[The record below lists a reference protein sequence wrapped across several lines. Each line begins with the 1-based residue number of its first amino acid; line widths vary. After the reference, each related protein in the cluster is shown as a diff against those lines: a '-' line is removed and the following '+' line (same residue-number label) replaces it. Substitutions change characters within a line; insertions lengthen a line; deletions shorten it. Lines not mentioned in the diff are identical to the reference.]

1 MVSVYIFISS
11 YLQNLVMFQD
21 MRYDAAIELLR
32 KQVAVQSTCRLHQM
46 LADFFSHVRDE
57 EKAAHHFGI
66 ALKLVILHW
75 KNYLYIMHDYPS

>member
-1 MVSVYIFISS
+1 
-11 YLQNLVMFQD
+11 MFQD

-66 ALKLVILHW
+66 ALK
-75 KNYLYIMHDYPS
+75 